1 MPKRHLIIYCD
12 ESAKKGRHFS
22 NFYGG
27 ALIRANDRDAIEALL
42 VSTKNNLNLFNELK
56 WQRITDNYK
65 DKYIA
70 FLEIYYIAQPSAR
83 FQY

>member
-1 MPKRHLIIYCD
+1 MPKRHIIIYCD

-27 ALIRANDRDAIEALL
+27 ALIRANERDAIEEIL
-42 VSTKNNLNLFNELK
+42 VSTKNKLNLFNELK

-70 FLEIYYIAQPSAR
+70 FLFLMFTFLLFSVID
-83 FQY
+83 